1 MLRIECDLMDANELI
16 GSVKAER
23 SVVIGGGY
31 TIGDWKDI
39 FGDVSKDIAKD
50 LRKIIDCPKGRC
62 Q

>member
-1 MLRIECDLMDANELI
+1 MDANELI